1 VHSIL
6 AFDQKTRTEG
16 DMPRLFTYVIPNGE
30 GFAPNSFHD
39 VCTLNRVPYLSFGWS
54 SCDT

>member
-1 VHSIL
+1 MHSIL